1 MSPTRSSEKAGPAA
15 GAKADRRKRAPQRA
29 EKQPGPEAEESP
41 FWCWLWDQV
50 GPIAIAVLIALAIRA
65 VLIESYYV
73 PSGSML
79 STMFIGD
86 HVFVS
91 KFTYGAHV
99 PFTRVKFPA
108 ARDPKRGEI
117 AVFALGRGPNNVICP
132 LDRCPEFAAEG
143 FVKRIIG
150 LPGDT
155 IAYREGRLFLNGKVV
170 PQRDLGETFTDE
182 RGVKMRVLEEDLEG
196 CRHHVLDI
204 PGTGGLTQ
212 EPMTVPP
219 DHYFL
224 MGDNRDNSNDSR
236 AWGTVHRDDLKG
248 PVLINYW
255 SWNNNRSWLA
265 MLNPLTWIQLL
276 FGEMRWNRIGTT
288 FACETGPGPA
298 AAAEPPEA
306 PPANAEPA
314 KK

>member
-1 MSPTRSSEKAGPAA
+1 MSPTRSSEKARSAA
-15 GAKADRRKRAPQRA
+15 GARTDGKKKLARRA
-29 EKQPGPEAEESP
+29 EDERTPEAGESP
-41 FWCWLWDQV
+41 FWRWLWDQV
-50 GPIAIAVLIALAIRA
+50 GPVAIAVLVALAIRA

-99 PFTRVKFPA
+99 PFTKLTLHPV
-108 ARDPKRGEI
+108 RDPKRGEI
-117 AVFALGRGPNNVICP
+117 AVFALGRGPNGVICP
-132 LDRCPEFAAEG
+132 LDRCPDFPAEG
-143 FVKRIIG
+143 FVKRIVG

-155 IAYREGRLFLNGKVV
+155 VAYRDGKLFLNGMA
-170 PQRDLGETFTDE
+170 QETRDLDQTFTDE

-196 CRHHVLDI
+196 CRHIVLDI

-212 EPMTVPP
+212 EPMIVPP

-255 SWNNNRSWLA
+255 SWNNSHSWFA
-265 MLNPLTWIQLL
+265 MLNPITWIQLL
-276 FGEMRWNRIGTT
+276 VGEMNWNRIGMT
-288 FACETGPGPA
+288 FECKTGSAPA
-298 AAAEPPEA
+298 E
-306 PPANAEPA
+306 
-314 KK
+314 K